1 MHGLRLLHQVAFA
14 DLFAIARRAVL
25 QADDARL
32 LACRLRNIG
41 GRHVLYETGF
51 LGLREKDPD
60 SLRSAACDMGSK
72 AAAPFPYAVLILW
85 NRYSDTGRRGEAA
98 RYQDV
103 DRGRGGSLNFE
114 GSSVGDDELSKVVAD
129 H

>member
-85 NRYSDTGRRGEAA
+85 NRYSDSGRRGDAA
-98 RYQDV
+98 RSLQADSGPRRRLIFEINIVRDDV
-103 DRGRGGSLNFE
+103 LI
-114 GSSVGDDELSKVVAD
+114 KVIA
-129 H
+129 